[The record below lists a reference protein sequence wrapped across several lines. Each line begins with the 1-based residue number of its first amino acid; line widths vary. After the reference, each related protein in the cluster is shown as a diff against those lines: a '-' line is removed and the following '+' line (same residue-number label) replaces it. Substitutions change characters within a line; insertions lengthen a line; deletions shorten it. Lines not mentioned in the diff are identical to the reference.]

1 MDSYFKPLFKTSA
14 ENDLLTT
21 TFKIDNH
28 IFDNFFCVRSKEKAI
43 DLPERYIIN
52 EHVCVCHWKDGTVTK
67 SYKHEQDKFNKKI
80 GFLLC
85 YFRHVTADKSNN
97 KRKKMLSWIKFEC
110 LEECLF
116 DMFVEKT
123 GMTFKQAEA
132 YIRDL
137 KVEEKE
143 SKTTKKFKINN
154 LKVGDE
160 ILHENYGKGKIVEYE
175 DDESFCVE
183 FDIASNLFHSN
194 NGKGKE
200 EHCYWIDNSEL
211 LEKEEK
217 DERN

>member
-1 MDSYFKPLFKTSA
+1 MSNYFERLYGIDVGN
-14 ENDLLTT
+14 ELLSTRT
-21 TFKIDNH
+21 RIDKH
-28 IFDNFFCVRSKEKAI
+28 IFDDLFCVRSKEKAI

-85 YFRHVTADKSNN
+85 YFRHVTANKSNN
-97 KRKKMLSWIKFEC
+97 KRKKILSWIKFEC

-137 KVEEKE
+137 KVEEKVD
-143 SKTTKKFKINN
+143 KKEK
-154 LKVGDE
+154 KD
-160 ILHENYGKGKIVEYE
+160 GK
-175 DDESFCVE
+175 
-183 FDIASNLFHSN
+183 N
-194 NGKGKE
+194 
-200 EHCYWIDNSEL
+200 
-211 LEKEEK
+211 
-217 DERN
+217 